1 MVERL
6 VPDDPRLRW
15 YGAISFE
22 RGASSEG
29 EPWIKPWRIP
39 FEQRL
44 LFGRI
49 SPPDM
54 LLSRAGMPAGVRIAF
69 HSDTEGLAGQLEPL
83 APDLFAVEQAQAAR
97 IDVCC
102 DGALHASTPLLDRTD
117 FVVDGLPRG
126 NKLVEVWLPEYREIR
141 LRRLALSDGASV
153 RPYEDM
159 RPRWLIYGSS
169 NTQSRGAESPI
180 YTWPA
185 VVARRCG
192 LNHTNVAYGGE
203 CHLDSMVARMMRG
216 LPAHLITMEVGIN
229 IYINGTLNARAI
241 RAALIGF
248 VQIVREGH
256 PDTPL
261 AVVSSF
267 YSAQRET
274 TPNSLG
280 LTLPAIREVVAEAV
294 ASLRSSGD
302 TNTHYVAGLDLFG
315 EDMAPELPD
324 QLHPSAEGY
333 KILGARFAERVVPR
347 LLPGA
352 GAPGGQ

>member
-1 MVERL
+1 MAL
-6 VPDDPRLRW
+6 TLAPDDSRLRW

-22 RGASSEG
+22 RGEG
-29 EPWIKPWRIP
+29 WIKPWRIP

-54 LLSRAGMPAGVRIAF
+54 LLSRAAMSAGVRIAF
-69 HSDTEGLAGQLEPL
+69 HSDTEMLAAQLEPL
-83 APDLFAVEQAQAAR
+83 ASDAFAVEQAQAAR

-102 DGALHASTPLLDRTD
+102 DGVLLASIPLLDRTE
-117 FVVDGLPRG
+117 FAVDDLPRG
-126 NKLVEVWLPEYREIR
+126 DKLVEVWLPEYREIR
-141 LRRLALSDGASV
+141 LGRIVLSDGASV
-153 RPYEDM
+153 RPYDDA
-159 RPRWLIYGSS
+159 RPRWVIYGSS
-169 NTQSRGAESPI
+169 NTQSRGAASPI
-180 YTWPA
+180 HTWPA

-216 LPAHLITMEVGIN
+216 LPADLITMEIGVN

-248 VQIVREGH
+248 VQILREGH

-261 AVVSSF
+261 AVLSSF
-267 YSAQRET
+267 YSAHRET

-280 LTLPAIREVVAEAV
+280 LTLPDIREVIAEAV
-294 ASLRSSGD
+294 ASLRASGD
-302 TNTHYVAGLDLFG
+302 ANAHELNGLDLFG
-315 EDMAPELPD
+315 ADMATELPD

-333 KILGARFAERVVPR
+333 KILGDRFAEHVVPG
-347 LLPGA
+347 LLPRARGSGSGA
-352 GAPGGQ
+352 QT

>member
-1 MVERL
+1 MAQTL
-6 VPDDPRLRW
+6 APDDPRLRW

-22 RGASSEG
+22 QGDG
-29 EPWIKPWRIP
+29 WIKPWRIP

-54 LLSRAGMPAGVRIAF
+54 LLSRAGMAAGVRIAF
-69 HSDTEGLAGQLEPL
+69 HSNTEMIGVQLEPL
-83 APDLFAVEQAQAAR
+83 APDAFAVEQAKAAR
-97 IDVCC
+97 VDVCC
-102 DGALHASTPLLDRTD
+102 DSALHASIPLLDRTE
-117 FVVDGLPRG
+117 FAIEGLPRG
-126 NKLVEVWLPEYREIR
+126 DKLVEVWLPEYREIR
-141 LRRLALSDGASV
+141 LRALEVSDGASV
-153 RPYEDM
+153 RPYEDA
-159 RPRWLIYGSS
+159 RPRCVIYGSS

-180 YTWPA
+180 HTWPA

-203 CHLDSMVARMMRG
+203 CHLDSMVARMMRA
-216 LPAHLITMEVGIN
+216 LPADLITMEIGIN

-248 VQIVREGH
+248 VQILREGH
-256 PDTPL
+256 PDSPL

-274 TPNSLG
+274 TPNGLG
-280 LTLPAIREVVAEAV
+280 LTLPDIREVIAEAV
-294 ASLRSSGD
+294 ASLRASGD
-302 TNTHYVAGLDLFG
+302 ASTHEVNGLELFG
-315 EDMAPELPD
+315 EDMAAELPD

-333 KILGARFAERVVPR
+333 KLLGTRFAEQVVPR
-347 LLPGA
+347 LLQQAKETASGS
-352 GAPGGQ
+352 QI

>member
-1 MVERL
+1 L
-6 VPDDPRLRW
+6 LAPDDPRLRW

-22 RGASSEG
+22 RGEG
-29 EPWIKPWRIP
+29 WIKPWRIP

-54 LLSRAGMPAGVRIAF
+54 MLSRAGMPAGVRISF
-69 HSDTEGLAGQLEPL
+69 HSDTDSLAGQLEPL
-83 APDLFAVEQAQAAR
+83 APDAFAVEQAEAAR

-102 DGALHASTPLLDRTD
+102 DGALHASIPLLDRTH
-117 FVVDGLPRG
+117 FSVEGLPKG
-126 NKLVEVWLPEYREIR
+126 EKLVEVWLPEYREIR
-141 LRRLALSDGASV
+141 LRALELSDGASV
-153 RPYEDM
+153 RPYEDQ

-180 YTWPA
+180 FTWPA

-216 LPAHLITMEVGIN
+216 LPADFITMEVGIN
-229 IYINGTLNARAI
+229 VYINGTLNARAL

-248 VQIVREGH
+248 VHILREGH

-267 YSAQRET
+267 YSAHRET
-274 TPNSLG
+274 TPNSIG
-280 LTLPAIREVVAEAV
+280 LTLPDLREVLSEVV
-294 ASLRSSGD
+294 ASLRACGD
-302 TNTHYVAGLDLFG
+302 ANTHYVNGLDLFG
-315 EDMAPELPD
+315 EDMAADLPD

-333 KILGARFAERVVPR
+333 KILGARFAERVVPQ
-347 LLPGA
+347 LLPRA
-352 GAPGGQ
+352 ESAIGGS